1 MFNFIYIYSK
11 NEMLHTLRGFELIT
25 YQDKLY
31 YVFRKV
37 NKNSIKDG
45 HINDIK
51 EFWRCDIVLKKRN
64 NEDDMLLFLVEIP
77 DAIII
82 EDREKTE
89 TI

>member
-45 HINDIK
+45 H
-51 EFWRCDIVLKKRN
+51 
-64 NEDDMLLFLVEIP
+64 
-77 DAIII
+77 
-82 EDREKTE
+82 
-89 TI
+89 